1 MNLMVKIRKPA
12 IITAIVD
19 VIKAVSWVSLGRL
32 AMNKELLSKS
42 EKRRQLNKIEYM
54 AKAIEKALAIK

>member
-1 MNLMVKIRKPA
+1 MKYAKQRYTPDQMRE
-12 IITAIVD
+12 
-19 VIKAVSWVSLGRL
+19 LGRL